1 MTGPGMGFAR
11 EHPKGTTVM
20 VLGILS
26 LVSLAVCGLGL
37 VMGPIAWAMGSSALK
52 EIDAN
57 PGMFTN
63 RGSVS
68 AGRICGI
75 ISTVILVIGVVM
87 FVGFFALVWSSPTWG

>member
-1 MTGPGMGFAR
+1 MGFAR